1 MDEDYPSASMITE
14 REEGEITSMDIEEP
28 EEGEIQD
35 MTDDDRNS
43 DIVPV
48 AELATDKIFQ
58 GLSSVSDPQEFISKF
73 QDENKLSSS
82 YDKTK
87 HIIIITFTP
96 IIHSHSQFIF
106 NSLLISFFFFIYTR

>member
-87 HIIIITFTP
+87 HITIITFTP
-96 IIHSHSQFIF
+96 IIHSFTFTIHIQFSSYF
-106 NSLLISFFFFIYTR
+106 LFLLYI